1 MQTDHVGSAPS
12 PAHPTRCRPLLAAV
26 ALLAACPIA
35 GRGEDLF
42 DGRTF
47 AGWSGDTAAVWRIED
62 GTIVAGHPDRPA
74 PRNEFLAT
82 DRRFGDFK
90 LRVEY
95 RVDCGADCNA
105 GVQFRTVRIPDHHEV
120 IGYQADIGPGFE
132 GGLYDESRRKTM
144 LVKPAADKLAAAL
157 AKARDGWNE
166 YVIRCVGPRIQLAI
180 NGVETADYIEADAS
194 IPREGVI
201 ALQIHAGMRGIVRY
215 RNIRITEF
223 SPLLRSDFRLAPDA
237 EGWHG
242 SPPPDAFAGEMV
254 RLADDADEHGVRI
267 TKGML
272 NSPKFP
278 VEPFAYY
285 RIRLLAKGT
294 DGGHWAV
301 SFLDA
306 DGKEIVADVYDAID
320 PAPAW
325 RPCELCFRGHP
336 DADTAQILLR
346 RNYNSAAA
354 APLEV
359 KNLRVDKITAP
370 EAAAWAA
377 GLAAQCPVVRFEPPA
392 DRWRH
397 IPKSMAKLAA
407 GDRLRI
413 VMLGDS
419 ICNDTSNSL
428 YETLLAERY
437 PGARIEV
444 VTSVRG
450 GTGCRYYKD
459 ENRVQSYVLDYRPD
473 LVIIAGI
480 SHGFDVEAM
489 RSVVRQIRAGSGC
502 EILVLSGAVAP
513 WHVLE
518 PAFLKDRNAGP
529 ALDQMEQFDGALAEI
544 CRAEGVEFFDFRR
557 VWDDYLLRSHEPYE
571 HFARDAIHANGRGKA
586 MLGRILG
593 RYFAPQTPLAPAVA
607 SPR

>member
-1 MQTDHVGSAPS
+1 
-12 PAHPTRCRPLLAAV
+12 
-26 ALLAACPIA
+26 
-35 GRGEDLF
+35 
-42 DGRTF
+42 
-47 AGWSGDTAAVWRIED
+47 
-62 GTIVAGHPDRPA
+62 
-74 PRNEFLAT
+74 
-82 DRRFGDFK
+82 
-90 LRVEY
+90 
-95 RVDCGADCNA
+95 
-105 GVQFRTVRIPDHHEV
+105 
-120 IGYQADIGPGFE
+120 
-132 GGLYDESRRKTM
+132 
-144 LVKPAADKLAAAL
+144 
-157 AKARDGWNE
+157 
-166 YVIRCVGPRIQLAI
+166 
-180 NGVETADYIEADAS
+180 
-194 IPREGVI
+194 
-201 ALQIHAGMRGIVRY
+201 
-215 RNIRITEF
+215 
-223 SPLLRSDFRLAPDA
+223 
-237 EGWHG
+237 
-242 SPPPDAFAGEMV
+242 
-254 RLADDADEHGVRI
+254 
-267 TKGML
+267 ML

-325 RPCELCFRGHP
+325 RRCELCFRGHA
-336 DADTAQILLR
+336 DARTAQILLR

-359 KNLRVDKITAP
+359 KNLRVDKITGP

-377 GLAAQCPVVRFEPPA
+377 GLAAQCPVVRFEPAA

-397 IPKSMAKLAA
+397 IPKSMAKLVA
-407 GDRLRI
+407 GERLRI

-450 GTGCRYYKD
+450 GTGCTYYKD

-473 LVIIAGI
+473 LAIIAGI
-480 SHGFDVEAM
+480 SHDFDVEAM

-502 EILVLSGAVAP
+502 EILVLTGAVAP

-518 PAFLKDRNAGP
+518 PAFLKDRTAGP
-529 ALDQMEQFDGALAEI
+529 ALDQMEQFDGALAEM
-544 CRAEGVEFFDFRR
+544 CRAEQVEFFDVRR
-557 VWDDYLLRSHEPYE
+557 VWDEYLRRSHEPYA
-571 HFARDAIHANGRGKA
+571 ARPCWGGSWGGISPPRRRRLRPPTARVDRQSRLILKLRNSTGSLCPDKPTWPRVWSSPFGGCAIAFRSSVA
-586 MLGRILG
+586 RSTSRILVPLSVTLIRCPRTSISSKFHSPAG
-593 RYFAPQTPLAPAVA
+593 R
-607 SPR
+607 R